1 MNVLRRKLIYA
12 FDRLEDFI
20 LVTMFAGMVA
30 VIFYQVIMR
39 YVFNNSSV
47 WSEELGRFLFVWI
60 TWIGISIGARR
71 LEHIKVMM
79 LVDKM
84 PFKMSRM
91 VNIFA
96 EFVVIAVCAITAYY
110 SYSLILSQNH
120 VSFAAIK
127 ISMSWGYLAVFLGCV
142 IMCLRCLHIVHVNLR
157 ELRQGSPIIGEAEGG
172 EEEWR

>member
-1 MNVLRRKLIYA
+1 MYTLIKKIVHIY
-12 FDRLEDFI
+12 DRLEDFI
-20 LVTMFAGMVA
+20 LVTMFAGMVT

-71 LEHIKVMM
+71 MEHIKVMM

-84 PFKMSRM
+84 PFKASRLT
-91 VNIFA
+91 NIFA
-96 EFVVIAVCAITAYY
+96 EFVVVVVCSITAYY

-127 ISMSWGYLAVFLGCV
+127 ISMSWGYLAVFLGCT
-142 IMCLRCLHIVHVNLR
+142 IMCLRCLIAVGGNLI
-157 ELRQGSPIIGEAEGG
+157 ELRAGPQEIDDGRGG
-172 EEEWR
+172 EG